1 VGRVRLFIRREYLR
15 DVVISLDELFK
26 AVKQAAVGSWR
37 RQSAVDGLRLS
48 VSVEHGRICSDS
60 LLTVRL
66 AQTANCKLQTANC
79 KLPSANCQLD
89 RMLLDLSPLRVSRD
103 YRLLFFGQLVSFFG
117 SMMTFIVVPWQMYQL
132 TESSA
137 MVGLIY
143 LAEFVPM
150 VVLAFVG
157 GALADFLDKRKMLRI
172 TEIGQTSVT
181 VILLLNSLLP
191 TPRIWVLF
199 LAVSMHAGLAAL
211 QRPAFE
217 SFIQKVIPSELMSSV
232 MALNSI
238 RYSVG
243 AIVSPAIA
251 GIIATQLSASVAYSI
266 DLVTF
271 LASLAAVFML
281 NHVPAPEN
289 ADRPSFAAIRK
300 AWAYAFSR
308 QELVGTYFIDIAA
321 MFFAMPQALYPAL
334 AVIYGD
340 KYVGFFPASIAL
352 GALAASLTSGW
363 TKNINRHGLLV
374 TTAAAL
380 WGVAIIFFGLV
391 DSIVLALFFLAA
403 AGFFD
408 MISGI
413 FRGSIWNQ
421 TIPNYLRGRLASI
434 EMMSYLTGPML
445 GSAKMGIVAEKFG
458 VKTALVSGGVLC
470 VVSVIGAALFLPK
483 FLKYDGREGVK
494 HKEFEESMRMQN
506 LDRDKPIE
514 DEMMRVSQSE
524 F

>member
-1 VGRVRLFIRREYLR
+1 
-15 DVVISLDELFK
+15 
-26 AVKQAAVGSWR
+26 
-37 RQSAVDGLRLS
+37 
-48 VSVEHGRICSDS
+48 
-60 LLTVRL
+60 
-66 AQTANCKLQTANC
+66 
-79 KLPSANCQLD
+79 
-89 RMLLDLSPLRVSRD
+89 MLLDLSPLKVSRD

-132 TESSA
+132 TQSSA
-137 MVGLIY
+137 MVGYIY

-150 VVLAFVG
+150 VALAFVG
-157 GALADFLDKRKMLRI
+157 GALADFLDKRKMLRL

-181 VILLLNSLLP
+181 AILLLNSLLP
-191 TPRIWVLF
+191 SPRIWVLF
-199 LAVSMHAGLAAL
+199 LCVALHAGLAAI

-217 SFIQKVIPSELMSSV
+217 SFIQKVIPPELMSSV

-251 GIIATQLSASVAYSI
+251 GIIATQFSSSVAYAI
-266 DLVTF
+266 DLTTF
-271 LASLAAVFML
+271 LASLIAVFML
-281 NHVPAPEN
+281 RHVPSPEN
-289 ADRPSFAAIRK
+289 AERPSIQSIKK
-300 AWAYAFSR
+300 AWRYAFSR

-340 KYVGFFPASIAL
+340 KYVGFFPASIAA
-352 GALAASLTSGW
+352 GALLASLTSGW
-363 TKNINRHGLLV
+363 TKGIHRHGLLV
-374 TTAAAL
+374 TIAAAL

-391 DSIVLALFFLAA
+391 DSIVPALLFLGA

-458 VKTALVSGGVLC
+458 VKAALVSGGILC
-470 VVSVIGAALFLPK
+470 VVSVLGAAAFLPK

-494 HKEFEESMRMQN
+494 QKEREEAARA
-506 LDRDKPIE
+506 
-514 DEMMRVSQSE
+514 EMMRVSESE

>member
-1 VGRVRLFIRREYLR
+1 
-15 DVVISLDELFK
+15 
-26 AVKQAAVGSWR
+26 
-37 RQSAVDGLRLS
+37 
-48 VSVEHGRICSDS
+48 
-60 LLTVRL
+60 
-66 AQTANCKLQTANC
+66 
-79 KLPSANCQLD
+79 
-89 RMLLDLSPLRVSRD
+89 MLLDITPLRVSRE

-117 SMMTFIVVPWQMYQL
+117 SMMTFIVVPWQMYRL
-132 TESSA
+132 TNSSA
-137 MVGLIY
+137 MVGYIY

-150 VVLAFVG
+150 VCLAFVG
-157 GALADFLDKRKMLRI
+157 GALADYLDKRKMLRL
-172 TEIGQTSVT
+172 TEIGQTAVT
-181 VILLLNSLLP
+181 AILLINSLLAQP
-191 TPRIWVLF
+191 HVWVLF
-199 LAVSMHAGLAAL
+199 LCVALHAGLAAI

-217 SFIQKVIPSELMSSV
+217 SFIQKIIPNELMSAV

-238 RYSVG
+238 RYSIG

-251 GIIATQLSASVAYSI
+251 GIIATQFSAAVAYTI

-271 LASLAAVFML
+271 SASLVAVFML
-281 NHVPAPEN
+281 RAVPSPEN
-289 ADRPSFAAIRK
+289 AEKPSWQGIKK
-300 AWAYAFSR
+300 AWKYAFGR
-308 QELVGTYFIDIAA
+308 QELLGTYFIDIAA

-340 KYVGFFPASIAL
+340 KYVGFFPAAIAA

-363 TKNINRHGLLV
+363 TKNIHRHGLMV
-374 TTAAAL
+374 TIAAVL
-380 WGVAIIFFGLV
+380 WGVAIIFFGMA
-391 DSIVLALFFLAA
+391 DSILTALLFLGA

-470 VVSVIGAALFLPK
+470 VISVLGAALLLPK
-483 FLKYDGREGVK
+483 FATYDGREGVK
-494 HKEFEESMRMQN
+494 QKEREEAKRAEV
-506 LDRDKPIE
+506 L
-514 DEMMRVSQSE
+514 RVSESE

>member
-1 VGRVRLFIRREYLR
+1 
-15 DVVISLDELFK
+15 
-26 AVKQAAVGSWR
+26 
-37 RQSAVDGLRLS
+37 
-48 VSVEHGRICSDS
+48 
-60 LLTVRL
+60 
-66 AQTANCKLQTANC
+66 
-79 KLPSANCQLD
+79 
-89 RMLLDLSPLRVSRD
+89 MLLDISPLRASRD

-132 TESSA
+132 TQSSA
-137 MVGLIY
+137 MVGYIY

-150 VVLAFVG
+150 VCLAFVG
-157 GALADFLDKRKMLRI
+157 GALADFLDKRKLLRL

-181 VILLLNSLLP
+181 AILLINSLLP
-191 TPRIWVLF
+191 NPHVWVLF
-199 LAVSMHAGLAAL
+199 LAVAAHAGLAAL

-217 SFIQKVIPSELMSSV
+217 AFIQKVIPPEMMSAV

-251 GIIATQLSASVAYSI
+251 GIIATQLSASVAYLI
-266 DLVTF
+266 DLMTF
-271 LASLAAVFML
+271 AATLTAVYL
-281 NHVPAPEN
+281 VRAVPAPAN
-289 ADRPSFAAIRK
+289 AERPSVESIKK
-300 AWAYAFSR
+300 AWKYAFSR

-334 AVIYGD
+334 AEIYGAE
-340 KYVGFFPASIAL
+340 YVGFFPAAIAA
-352 GALAASLTSGW
+352 GALVASVTSGW
-363 TKNINRHGLLV
+363 TKGVHRHGMMV
-374 TTAAAL
+374 TVAAIL
-380 WGVAIIFFGLV
+380 WGVAITFFGFANN
-391 DSIVLALFFLAA
+391 IVLALLFLGA

-445 GSAKMGIVAEKFG
+445 GSAKMGVVAEHFG
-458 VKTALVSGGVLC
+458 VKPALVSGGILC
-470 VVSVIGAALFLPK
+470 VVAVALAALFLPK
-483 FLKYDGREGVK
+483 FATYDGREGVK
-494 HKEFEESMRMQN
+494 VREREEAARAE
-506 LDRDKPIE
+506 LL
-514 DEMMRVSQSE
+514 RVSESE

>member
-1 VGRVRLFIRREYLR
+1 
-15 DVVISLDELFK
+15 
-26 AVKQAAVGSWR
+26 
-37 RQSAVDGLRLS
+37 
-48 VSVEHGRICSDS
+48 
-60 LLTVRL
+60 
-66 AQTANCKLQTANC
+66 
-79 KLPSANCQLD
+79 
-89 RMLLDLSPLRVSRD
+89 MLLDITPLRVSRE

-117 SMMTFIVVPWQMYQL
+117 SMMTFIVVPWQMYRL
-132 TESSA
+132 TNSSA
-137 MVGLIY
+137 MVGYIY

-150 VVLAFVG
+150 VCLAFVG
-157 GALADFLDKRKMLRI
+157 GALADYLDKRKMLRL
-172 TEIGQTSVT
+172 TEIGQTAVT
-181 VILLLNSLLP
+181 AILLINSLLAQP
-191 TPRIWVLF
+191 HVWVLF
-199 LAVSMHAGLAAL
+199 LCVALHAGLAAI

-217 SFIQKVIPSELMSSV
+217 SFIQKIIPNELMSAV

-238 RYSVG
+238 RYSIG

-251 GIIATQLSASVAYSI
+251 GIIATQFSAAVAYTI

-271 LASLAAVFML
+271 SASLVAVFML
-281 NHVPAPEN
+281 RAVPSPEN
-289 ADRPSFAAIRK
+289 AEKPSWQGIKK
-300 AWAYAFSR
+300 AWKYAFGR
-308 QELVGTYFIDIAA
+308 QELLGTYFIDIAA

-340 KYVGFFPASIAL
+340 KYVGFFPAAIAA

-363 TKNINRHGLLV
+363 TKNIHRHGLMV
-374 TTAAAL
+374 TIAAVL
-380 WGVAIIFFGLV
+380 WGVAIIFFGMA
-391 DSIVLALFFLAA
+391 DSILTALLFLGA

-470 VVSVIGAALFLPK
+470 VASVLGAALLLPK
-483 FLKYDGREGVK
+483 FATYDGREGVK
-494 HKEFEESMRMQN
+494 QKEREEAKRAEV
-506 LDRDKPIE
+506 L
-514 DEMMRVSQSE
+514 RVSESE